1 MHLILLGTSACHL
14 CEEAQALLARVL
26 IQFPQTQLELVDIA
40 DQNQWQS
47 RYALK
52 IPVLYHT
59 KTLSELNWPFNEA
72 DIMTFILT
80 LNHD

>member
-1 MHLILLGTSACHL
+1 
-14 CEEAQALLARVL
+14 
-26 IQFPQTQLELVDIA
+26 VDIA